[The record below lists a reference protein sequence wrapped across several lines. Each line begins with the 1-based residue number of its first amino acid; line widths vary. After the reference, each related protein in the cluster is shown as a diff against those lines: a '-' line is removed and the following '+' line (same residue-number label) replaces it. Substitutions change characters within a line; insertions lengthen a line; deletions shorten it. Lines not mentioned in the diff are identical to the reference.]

1 MSAYLMGRI
10 MRETECTPIEYLL
23 LVALADH
30 AHDDGSE
37 VFPTVEYLCWKTRLS
52 ERLVRKKLKL
62 WREVQ
67 VLIPLCGEG
76 GGRGHTV
83 EYQLNVD
90 SLPSKE
96 PFAGKP
102 SGAARAARRTRAT
115 RGKGALSAPFRP

>member
-1 MSAYLMGRI
+1 MGRI

-37 VFPTVEYLCWKTRLS
+37 VFPTVSYLCWKTRLS
-52 ERLVRKKLKL
+52 ERLIRNKLKS
-62 WREVQ
+62 WREAE
-67 VLIPLCGEG
+67 VLIPVAGEG
-76 GGRGHTV
+76 GGRGRTV

-90 SLPSKE
+90 LLPSKE

-102 SGAARAARRTRAT
+102 SGSARSTARRTMAR
-115 RGKGALSAPFRP
+115 RKGARDAPF

>member
-10 MRETECTPIEYLL
+10 MRETECTPTEYLL

-52 ERLVRKKLKL
+52 ERLVRNKLKE
-62 WREVQ
+62 WREEK
-67 VLIPLCGEG
+67 VLIPIGGEG
-76 GGRGHTV
+76 GGRGRTV
-83 EYQLNVD
+83 EYELKVD
-90 SLPSKE
+90 MLPSKE

-102 SGAARAARRTRAT
+102 SGSARATAKRTMARR
-115 RGKGALSAPFRP
+115 KGASGAPF